1 MNQMKSVVCEA
12 PGKLRLGFRPI
23 PTAAGD
29 DVLLRVRRIGV
40 CGTDMHIFRGT
51 QPFLAYPRV
60 MGHELSGEVVTA
72 PASSGLVPGDEVF
85 VMPYLSCGACVA
97 CRKGKTNCCT
107 RIQVLGVHRDGGMA
121 EYLAVPAQFVLKTEG
136 ISLDDAAMLEFL
148 AIGMH
153 AVRRG
158 AVAAG
163 QRVLVV
169 GAGPIGVAV
178 ALFASLKGAQV
189 TVLDARADRL
199 GFCKD
204 VLHVAHIVTAGAGD
218 AEALAA
224 VTGGDF
230 FDAVFDA
237 TGNIKAMERG
247 LDFVAHGGTYVLVSI
262 VPERISFADPEFHK
276 RETTLLGSRNAT
288 VDDFRDVLAAM
299 KAGLVP
305 TRAMNTHRT
314 TLDEFVD
321 ALPRWMDPA
330 SGVIKAI
337 VEV

>member
-1 MNQMKSVVCEA
+1 MKCVVCES
-12 PGKLRLGFRPI
+12 PGDLQLGFKPV
-23 PTAAGD
+23 PEAGPGE
-29 DVLLRVRRIGV
+29 VLLRVRRIGV

-60 MGHELSGEVVTA
+60 MGHELSGEVVMA
-72 PASSGLVPGDEVF
+72 PGDSGFAPGDEVL
-85 VMPYLSCGACVA
+85 VMPYLSCGDCVA

-107 RIQVLGVHRDGGMA
+107 RIQVLGVHRDGGLA
-121 EYLAVPAQFVLKTEG
+121 EYLAVPAQFVLRTEG
-136 ISLDDAAMLEFL
+136 ISLDDAAMVEFL
-148 AIGMH
+148 AIGLH

-178 ALFASLKGAQV
+178 ALFAALNGAQV
-189 TVLDARADRL
+189 TVLDARDDRL
-199 GFCKD
+199 GFCRD
-204 VLHVAHIVTAGAGD
+204 VLKVAHTVTAGESD
-218 AEALAA
+218 VEALRAI
-224 VTGGDF
+224 TGGDF

-288 VDDFRDVLAAM
+288 VDDFREVLAAM

-305 TRAMNTHRT
+305 TRAMNTHRA
-314 TLDEFVD
+314 TLDEFID
-321 ALPRWMDPA
+321 TLPRWMDPA

>member
-1 MNQMKSVVCEA
+1 MSQMKCVVCES
-12 PGKLRLGFRPI
+12 PGDLQLGFKPV
-23 PTAAGD
+23 PEAGPGE
-29 DVLLRVRRIGV
+29 VLLRVRRIGV

-60 MGHELSGEVVTA
+60 MGHELSGEVATA
-72 PASSGLVPGDEVF
+72 PAGSGLAAGDEVL
-85 VMPYLSCGACVA
+85 VMPYLSCGDCVA

-107 RIQVLGVHRDGGMA
+107 RIQVLGVHRDGGLA

-136 ISLDDAAMLEFL
+136 ISLDDAAMVEFL
-148 AIGMH
+148 AIGLH

-158 AVAAG
+158 AVAEG
-163 QRVLVV
+163 QRILVV

-178 ALFASLKGAQV
+178 ALFAALKGAQV
-189 TVLDARADRL
+189 TVLDARDDRL
-199 GFCKD
+199 GFCRD
-204 VLHVAHIVTAGAGD
+204 VLKVAHTVTAGEGD
-218 AEALAA
+218 LEALREI
-224 VTGGDF
+224 TGGDF

-288 VDDFRDVLAAM
+288 VDDFREVLAAM

-305 TRAMNTHRT
+305 TRAMNTHRA
-314 TLDEFVD
+314 TLDEFID
-321 ALPRWMDPA
+321 TLPRWMDPA

>member
-1 MNQMKSVVCEA
+1 MSQMKSVVCAA
-12 PGKLRLGFRPI
+12 PGELRLGQVPI
-23 PTAAGD
+23 PMAGEG

-51 QPFLAYPRV
+51 QPFLQYPRV
-60 MGHELSGEVVTA
+60 MGHELSGEIVTA
-72 PASSGLVPGDEVF
+72 PEGSGLAAGDEVF
-85 VMPYLSCGACVA
+85 VMPYLSCGECVA

-121 EYLAVPAQFVLKTEG
+121 EYLAIPAQFVLKTEG

-153 AVRRG
+153 AVRRA

-178 ALFASLKGAQV
+178 ALFAKLRDAEV

-204 VLHVAHIVTAGAGD
+204 ALDVAHVVTVGD
-218 AEALAA
+218 GDREALQG

-262 VPERISFADPEFHK
+262 VPERISFSDPEFHK

-288 VDDFRDVLAAM
+288 VEDFREVLAAM

-321 ALPRWMDPA
+321 VLPRWMDPA

>member
-1 MNQMKSVVCEA
+1 MSQMKSVVCAA
-12 PGKLRLGFRPI
+12 PGELRLGQVPI
-23 PTAAGD
+23 PTAGEGE
-29 DVLLRVRRIGV
+29 VLLRVRRIGV

-51 QPFLAYPRV
+51 QPFLQYPRV
-60 MGHELSGEVVTA
+60 MGHELSGEIVTA
-72 PASSGLVPGDEVF
+72 PAGSGLAAGDQVF
-85 VMPYLSCGACVA
+85 VMPYLSCGECVA

-121 EYLAVPAQFVLKTEG
+121 EYLAIPAQFVLKTEG

-153 AVRRG
+153 AVRRA
-158 AVAAG
+158 AVAAE

-178 ALFASLKGAQV
+178 ALFAKLRGAEV
-189 TVLDARADRL
+189 TVLDARAARL
-199 GFCKD
+199 AFCKD
-204 VLHVAHIVTAGAGD
+204 ALGVAHVVTVGD
-218 AEALAA
+218 GDRETLQGITA
-224 VTGGDF
+224 GDF

-262 VPERISFADPEFHK
+262 VPERISFSDPEFHK

-288 VDDFRDVLAAM
+288 VDDFREVLAAM

-321 ALPRWMDPA
+321 VLPHWMDPA

>member
-1 MNQMKSVVCEA
+1 MNEMKSVVCES
-12 PGKLRLGFRPI
+12 PGQLRLALRPL
-23 PTAAGD
+23 PVAGPG

-40 CGTDMHIFRGT
+40 CGTDMHIVRGT
-51 QPFLAYPRV
+51 QPFLSYPRV
-60 MGHELSGEVVTA
+60 MGHELAGEVVTA
-72 PASSGLVPGDEVF
+72 PAGSGLAPGDRAV
-85 VMPYLSCGACVA
+85 VMPYLSCGDCVA

-121 EYLAVPAQFVLKTEG
+121 EYLALPAHYVLKAED
-136 ISLDDAAMLEFL
+136 ISLDDAAMVEFL
-148 AIGMH
+148 AIGRH

-178 ALFASLKGAQV
+178 ALFAGLDGAQV
-189 TVLDARADRL
+189 TVLDAREDRL
-199 GFCKD
+199 AFCRD
-204 VLHVAHIVTAGAGD
+204 VLRVAHTVTVGAGD
-218 AEALAA
+218 RARLEA
-224 VTGGDF
+224 VTNGDF

-237 TGNIKAMERG
+237 TGNVAAMERG
-247 LDFVAHGGTYVLVSI
+247 LDFVAHGGAYVLVSI

-288 VDDFRDVLAAM
+288 ADDFRAVLAAM
-299 KAGLVP
+299 RAGLVP
-305 TRAMNTHRT
+305 TRAMNTHRAA
-314 TLDEFVD
+314 LDDVVG
-321 ALPRWMDPA
+321 ALARWMDPA

>member
-1 MNQMKSVVCEA
+1 
-12 PGKLRLGFRPI
+12 
-23 PTAAGD
+23 
-29 DVLLRVRRIGV
+29 
-40 CGTDMHIFRGT
+40 
-51 QPFLAYPRV
+51 
-60 MGHELSGEVVTA
+60 
-72 PASSGLVPGDEVF
+72 
-85 VMPYLSCGACVA
+85 MPYLSCGTCVA

-121 EYLAVPAQFVLKTEG
+121 EYLAIPAQFVLKTEG

-153 AVRRG
+153 AVRRA

-178 ALFASLKGAQV
+178 ALFAKLRGAEV

-199 GFCKD
+199 AFCKD
-204 VLHVAHIVTAGAGD
+204 ALQVAHVVTVGD
-218 AEALAA
+218 GDREALQAI
-224 VTGGDF
+224 TEGDF

-262 VPERISFADPEFHK
+262 VPERISFSDPEFHK

-288 VDDFRDVLAAM
+288 VDDFREVLAAM

-305 TRAMNTHRT
+305 TRAMNTHRA

-321 ALPRWMDPA
+321 VLPHWMDPA

>member
-1 MNQMKSVVCEA
+1 MSQMKCVVCES
-12 PGKLRLGFRPI
+12 PGDLQLGFRPV
-23 PTAAGD
+23 PEAGPGE
-29 DVLLRVRRIGV
+29 VLLRVRRIGV

-60 MGHELSGEVVTA
+60 MGHELSGEVATA
-72 PASSGLVPGDEVF
+72 PGDSGFAPGDEVL
-85 VMPYLSCGACVA
+85 VMPYLSCGDCVA

-107 RIQVLGVHRDGGMA
+107 RIQVLGVHRDGGLA

-136 ISLDDAAMLEFL
+136 ISLDDAAMVEFL
-148 AIGMH
+148 AIGLH

-178 ALFASLKGAQV
+178 ALFAALNGAQV

-199 GFCKD
+199 GFCRD
-204 VLHVAHIVTAGAGD
+204 VLKVAHTVTAGEGD
-218 AEALAA
+218 VEALRAI
-224 VTGGDF
+224 TGGDF

-247 LDFVAHGGTYVLVSI
+247 LEFVAHGGTYVLVSI
-262 VPERISFADPEFHK
+262 VLDRISFADPEFHK

-288 VDDFRDVLAAM
+288 VDDFREVLAAM

-305 TRAMNTHRT
+305 TRAMNTHRA
-314 TLDEFVD
+314 TLDEFI
-321 ALPRWMDPA
+321 ATLPRGMDPS

>member
-1 MNQMKSVVCEA
+1 MSQMKCVVCES
-12 PGKLRLGFRPI
+12 PGDLQLGFKPV
-23 PTAAGD
+23 PEAGPGE
-29 DVLLRVRRIGV
+29 VLLRVRRIGV

-60 MGHELSGEVVTA
+60 MGHELSGEVATA
-72 PASSGLVPGDEVF
+72 PAGSGLAPGDEVL
-85 VMPYLSCGACVA
+85 VMPYLSCGDCVA

-107 RIQVLGVHRDGGMA
+107 RIQVLGVHRDGGLA

-136 ISLDDAAMLEFL
+136 ISLDDAAMVEFL
-148 AIGMH
+148 AIGLH

-178 ALFASLKGAQV
+178 ALFAALNGAQV
-189 TVLDARADRL
+189 TVLDARDDRL
-199 GFCKD
+199 GFCRD
-204 VLHVAHIVTAGAGD
+204 VLKVAHTVTAGEGD
-218 AEALAA
+218 VEALRAI
-224 VTGGDF
+224 TGGDF

-247 LDFVAHGGTYVLVSI
+247 LEFVAHGGTYVLVSI
-262 VPERISFADPEFHK
+262 VLDRISFADPEFHK

-288 VDDFRDVLAAM
+288 VDDFREVLAAM

-305 TRAMNTHRT
+305 TRAMNTHRA
-314 TLDEFVD
+314 TLDEFID
-321 ALPRWMDPA
+321 TLPRWMDPA

>member
-1 MNQMKSVVCEA
+1 MNEMKSVVCES
-12 PGKLRLGFRPI
+12 PGTLRLAPRPL
-23 PTAAGD
+23 PVAGPG

-51 QPFLAYPRV
+51 QPFLSYPRV
-60 MGHELSGEVVTA
+60 MGHELAGEVVTA
-72 PASSGLVPGDEVF
+72 PAGSGLAPGDRAV
-85 VMPYLSCGACVA
+85 VMPYLSCGDCVA

-121 EYLAVPAQFVLKTEG
+121 EYLALPAQYVLKADG
-136 ISLDDAAMLEFL
+136 LSLDDAAMVEFL

-158 AVAAG
+158 AVTAG

-178 ALFASLKGAQV
+178 ALFASLEGTHV
-189 TVLDARADRL
+189 TVLDAREDRL
-199 GFCKD
+199 AFCRD
-204 VLHVAHIVTAGAGD
+204 VLRVAHTVTVGEGD
-218 AEALAA
+218 RARLQAI
-224 VTGGDF
+224 TDGDF
-230 FDAVFDA
+230 FDTVFDA
-237 TGNIKAMERG
+237 TGNVAAMERG
-247 LDFVAHGGTYVLVSI
+247 LDFVAHGGAYVLVSI

-288 VDDFRDVLAAM
+288 ADDFRAVLAAM
-299 KAGLVP
+299 RAGLVP
-305 TRAMNTHRT
+305 TRAMNTHRAA
-314 TLDEFVD
+314 LDDFVD

>member
-1 MNQMKSVVCEA
+1 
-12 PGKLRLGFRPI
+12 
-23 PTAAGD
+23 
-29 DVLLRVRRIGV
+29 
-40 CGTDMHIFRGT
+40 
-51 QPFLAYPRV
+51 

-72 PASSGLVPGDEVF
+72 PGDSGLAPGDEVL
-85 VMPYLSCGACVA
+85 VMPYLSCGDCVA
-97 CRKGKTNCCT
+97 SRQGKKKICT
-107 RIQVLGVHRDGGMA
+107 PLQVLGVHRDGGLA
-121 EYLAVPAQFVLKTEG
+121 EYLAVPAQFVLKTDG
-136 ISLDDAAMLEFL
+136 ISLDDAAMVEFL
-148 AIGMH
+148 AIGLH

-158 AVAAG
+158 AVAAC

-178 ALFASLKGAQV
+178 ALFAALNGAQV
-189 TVLDARADRL
+189 TVLDARDDRL
-199 GFCKD
+199 GFCRD
-204 VLHVAHIVTAGAGD
+204 VLKVAHTVTAGEGD
-218 AEALAA
+218 VEALRAI
-224 VTGGDF
+224 TGGDF

-288 VDDFRDVLAAM
+288 VDDFREVLAAM

-305 TRAMNTHRT
+305 TRAMNTHRA
-314 TLDEFVD
+314 TLDEFID
-321 ALPRWMDPA
+321 TLPRWMDPA

>member
-1 MNQMKSVVCEA
+1 VA
-12 PGKLRLGFRPI
+12 PGELHLGLGPI
-23 PTAAGD
+23 PSAGD
-29 DVLLRVRRIGV
+29 NEVLLRVRRVGV

-51 QPFLAYPRV
+51 QPFLQYPRV

-72 PASSGLVPGDEVF
+72 PSGAGFAPGDQVF
-85 VMPYLSCGACVA
+85 VMPYLSCGDCIA

-107 RIQVLGVHRDGGMA
+107 RIQVLGVHRDGAMA
-121 EYLAVPAQFVLKTEG
+121 EYLAVPAQFVFGTEG

-158 AVAAG
+158 AVQPG

-169 GAGPIGVAV
+169 GAGPIGVAL
-178 ALFASLKGAQV
+178 ALFASLKGGQV
-189 TVLDARADRL
+189 TVLDTRTDRL
-199 GFCKD
+199 DFCRD
-204 VLHVAHIVTAGAGD
+204 VLKVAHTVMAGEGD
-218 AEALAA
+218 REALRGI
-224 VTGGDF
+224 TDGDF
-230 FDAVFDA
+230 FDVVFDA
-237 TGNIKAMERG
+237 TGNIGAMERG
-247 LDFVAHGGTYVLVSI
+247 LEFVAHGGTYVLVSI

-276 RETTLLGSRNAT
+276 RETSLLGSRNAT
-288 VDDFRDVLAAM
+288 VDDFREVLAAM

-305 TRAMNTHRT
+305 TRAMTTHRA
-314 TLDEFVD
+314 TLDEFID
-321 ALPRWMDPA
+321 ALPHWMDPA

>member
-1 MNQMKSVVCEA
+1 
-12 PGKLRLGFRPI
+12 
-23 PTAAGD
+23 
-29 DVLLRVRRIGV
+29 
-40 CGTDMHIFRGT
+40 
-51 QPFLAYPRV
+51 
-60 MGHELSGEVVTA
+60 
-72 PASSGLVPGDEVF
+72 
-85 VMPYLSCGACVA
+85 
-97 CRKGKTNCCT
+97 
-107 RIQVLGVHRDGGMA
+107 
-121 EYLAVPAQFVLKTEG
+121 
-136 ISLDDAAMLEFL
+136 MLEFL

-158 AVAAG
+158 AVGAG

-178 ALFASLKGAQV
+178 ALFAALNGAQV
-189 TVLDARADRL
+189 TVLDARDDRL
-199 GFCKD
+199 GFCRD
-204 VLHVAHIVTAGAGD
+204 VLKVAHTVTAGEGD
-218 AEALAA
+218 VEALRAI
-224 VTGGDF
+224 TGGDF

-288 VDDFRDVLAAM
+288 VDDFRAVLAAM
-299 KAGLVP
+299 KAGMVP
-305 TRAMNTHRT
+305 TRAMNTHRA
-314 TLDEFVD
+314 TLDEFID
-321 ALPRWMDPA
+321 TLPRWMDPA

>member
-1 MNQMKSVVCEA
+1 MGQMKSVVCVA
-12 PGKLRLGFRPI
+12 PGELRLAHGPI
-23 PTAAGD
+23 PSAGEN
-29 DVLLRVRRIGV
+29 DVLLRVRRIGI

-51 QPFLAYPRV
+51 QPFLQYPRV

-72 PASSGLVPGDEVF
+72 PAGSGLAPGDPVF
-85 VMPYLSCGACVA
+85 VMPYLSCGDCVA

-121 EYLAVPAQFVLKTEG
+121 EYLSVPAQFVLKTEG

-158 AVAAG
+158 AVQAG

-169 GAGPIGVAV
+169 GAGPIGVAL
-178 ALFASLKGAQV
+178 ALFASLKGGQV
-189 TVLDARADRL
+189 TVLDTRTDRL
-199 GFCKD
+199 DFCTD
-204 VLHVAHIVTAGAGD
+204 VLKVAHAVMAGEGD
-218 AEALAA
+218 REALHAITA
-224 VTGGDF
+224 GDF
-230 FDAVFDA
+230 FDVVFDA

-247 LDFVAHGGTYVLVSI
+247 LDFVAHGGSYVLVSI

-276 RETTLLGSRNAT
+276 RETSLLGSRNAT
-288 VDDFRDVLAAM
+288 VDDFREVLAAM

-305 TRAMNTHRT
+305 TRAMNTHRA
-314 TLDEFVD
+314 TLDEFIGT
-321 ALPRWMDPA
+321 LPSWMDPA

>member
-1 MNQMKSVVCEA
+1 MSQMKCVVCES
-12 PGKLRLGFRPI
+12 PGDLQLGFKPV
-23 PTAAGD
+23 PEAGPGE
-29 DVLLRVRRIGV
+29 VLLRVRRIGV

-60 MGHELSGEVVTA
+60 MGHELSGEVATA
-72 PASSGLVPGDEVF
+72 PGDSGLAPGDEVL
-85 VMPYLSCGACVA
+85 VMPYLSCGDCVA

-107 RIQVLGVHRDGGMA
+107 RIQVLGVHRDGGLA
-121 EYLAVPAQFVLKTEG
+121 EYLAVPAQFVLKTDG
-136 ISLDDAAMLEFL
+136 ISLDDAAMVEFL
-148 AIGMH
+148 AIGLH

-178 ALFASLKGAQV
+178 ALFAALNGAQV
-189 TVLDARADRL
+189 TVLDARDDRL
-199 GFCKD
+199 GFCRD
-204 VLHVAHIVTAGAGD
+204 VLKVAHTVTAGEGD
-218 AEALAA
+218 VEALRTI
-224 VTGGDF
+224 TGGDF

-247 LDFVAHGGTYVLVSI
+247 LEFVAHGGTYVLVSI
-262 VPERISFADPEFHK
+262 VLDRISFADPEFHK

-288 VDDFRDVLAAM
+288 VDDFREVLAAM

-305 TRAMNTHRT
+305 TRAMNTHRA
-314 TLDEFVD
+314 TLDEFID
-321 ALPRWMDPA
+321 TLPRWMDPA